1 MSEVL
6 FVFTA
11 LEPGDPARKWNEIW
25 IFFFLT
31 ENRNSQVL
39 LQSQHKDLHWVL
51 CFSFNGVAEECKF
64 QKKFRKKTPGLKAMA
79 NPGCT
84 CVVAGQGGAPF
95 SGSPR
100 EADFWDAVP
109 KALPVTAGH
118 ASSHLKVHLAAVLLP
133 LLGCCWEKIL
143 MGASPLCPLPVA
155 VFPKESVKGHEPAWV
170 CRAFDRDLPPG
181 RCSAGRTWEGMNPRY
196 PGADGKK
203 RWWVWWAWWAV
214 ISMCMS

>member
-1 MSEVL
+1 MDKQNKKIPPRNVVTS
-6 FVFTA
+6 FS
-11 LEPGDPARKWNEIW
+11 GDWFMMERLQISNEWGAVCIYSFRAW
-25 IFFFLT
+25 GSSKKMEWDLDFFFLT

-79 NPGCT
+79 NPSCT

-118 ASSHLKVHLAAVLLP
+118 ASSHSKVHLAAVLLP

-143 MGASPLCPLPVA
+143 MGTSPLCPLPVA

-181 RCSAGRTWEGMNPRY
+181 RCSAGRT
-196 PGADGKK
+196 
-203 RWWVWWAWWAV
+203 
-214 ISMCMS
+214 